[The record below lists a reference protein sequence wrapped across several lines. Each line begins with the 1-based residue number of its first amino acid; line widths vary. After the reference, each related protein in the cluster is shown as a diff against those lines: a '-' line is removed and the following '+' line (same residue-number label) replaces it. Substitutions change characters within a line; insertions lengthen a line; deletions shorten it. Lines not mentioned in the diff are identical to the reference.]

1 MSTGL
6 PATGTRRTAR
16 RKEILTAAIG
26 IVSAEGCDALTMRR
40 VAEELGM
47 RAPSLYKHLRDKD
60 ELIAALQEHALTS
73 VAVALESVPGD
84 LASIAAAYRSW
95 ALANPALYELASG
108 RPLARDRIDADVET
122 RAAAPIVAAASG
134 DEDKARMLWAAA
146 HGLVDLELHGRFPP
160 EADLDAAWAVLVRA
174 FS

>member
-60 ELIAALQEHALTS
+60 ELIAALQEHMSGAPSGHDDVSILMIRF
-73 VAVALESVPGD
+73 VDNLES
-84 LASIAAAYRSW
+84 S
-95 ALANPALYELASG
+95 ALWTALQNRLF
-108 RPLARDRIDADVET
+108 RRRRRD
-122 RAAAPIVAAASG
+122 
-134 DEDKARMLWAAA
+134 
-146 HGLVDLELHGRFPP
+146 
-160 EADLDAAWAVLVRA
+160 
-174 FS
+174 